1 MQKGRLRISSGLIF
15 AALVLLG
22 VSFVVPFLFLFFNS
36 LKTRTDYMQNPFG
49 LPREYVWSNFTTMIS
64 QFEIQHY
71 MLNTL
76 FISLM
81 TIVLVV
87 SFAVVA
93 SYIFAKRR
101 FPGSNLL
108 YYIIVFSMFMPAQVT
123 LIPLYI
129 MYAKMGLVDSPW
141 SVIACFVTG
150 GLPSCI
156 MLLTAYF
163 RGIPTE
169 ICEAAIIDGCTFPK
183 MIARIILPMG
193 KPAVAIN
200 VVFIFL
206 STWNDLFTPLI
217 LLNNRDKQTVTVA
230 LNALVS
236 RYASDPTYQMAG
248 LTLVA
253 VPVIVVYLFAQKY
266 LIEGV
271 NAGAIK

>member
-1 MQKGRLRISSGLIF
+1 MRRGKLKVSGVIVFLM
-15 AALVLLG
+15 LTLLG
-22 VSFVVPFLFLFFNS
+22 ISFIVPFLFLLFNS
-36 LKTRTDYMQNPFG
+36 LKTRTDYIQNPFG
-49 LPREYVWSNFTTMIS
+49 LPQEYVWSNFTTMIS

-76 FISLM
+76 FISMM
-81 TIVLVV
+81 TIVLVI

-93 SYIFAKRR
+93 SYIFAKRK
-101 FPGSNLL
+101 FPGSNFL
-108 YYIIVFSMFMPAQVT
+108 YYVIVFSMFMPAQVT

-129 MYAKMGLVDSPW
+129 MYAKMGLVDNPW

-169 ICEAAIIDGCTFPK
+169 ICEAATIDGCTFPR

-193 KPAVAIN
+193 KPAIAIN

-206 STWNDLFTPLI
+206 SSWNDLFTPLI
-217 LLNNRDKQTVTVA
+217 LLNDRAKQTVTVA

-253 VPVIVVYLFAQKY
+253 VPVIVVYLFGQKY